1 MIQRV
6 VGVVVAV
13 ASLLVADPRARA
25 DEAMDAAVK
34 KYLESEEGRKALDRS
49 LLDLGFVKT
58 GIGSLKIG
66 GTIDIWYQSQRDDE
80 TPAGARTGA
89 DTFRL
94 RRAEINFNGT
104 IVKDTIDWTLM
115 VDPAR
120 PLGNNEAVAPTRNI
134 LQDLKIMYRG
144 PFGTPKDVV
153 ATVGQFKIPFGREGF
168 SQPTWKIDFINR
180 SDGAVTFADAR
191 RPGAMV
197 QGAPMDGAV
206 EWFANVHNN
215 NGQNSQDT
223 GRDQKNLIGRLV
235 VNPFKFGP
243 AEGLGDLSLGGTWQ
257 HGYEPAGN
265 THFRRYGADAEWR
278 MGKVFGEKD
287 GAFLRTE
294 WFRADHDDTLATDKR
309 SHNYAAGYKV
319 NENWEAVARHDV
331 FRDQAG
337 ATDRVTDTFGV
348 NWFIKGH
355 NAKID
360 LNYLRIRQRTAAAG
374 RTLAG
379 QWILQFQVAF

>member
-1 MIQRV
+1 MTRGTIAGV
-6 VGVVVAV
+6 VVVAV
-13 ASLLVADPRARA
+13 AALAAVPSARA
-25 DEAMDAAVK
+25 DEAMDAAVR

-49 LLDLGFVKT
+49 LVDLGFVKT

-66 GTIDIWYQSQRDDE
+66 GLVDVWFQSQRNDE
-80 TPAGARTGA
+80 TPTGARTGA

-104 IVKDTIDWTLM
+104 IVKDTIDYTVM
-115 VDPAR
+115 IDPAR
-120 PLGNNEAVAPTRNI
+120 PLGNNEATAPTRNL

-153 ATVGQFKIPFGREGF
+153 VTVGQFKIPFGREGF

-180 SDGAVTFADAR
+180 SDGAVTLADAR

-197 QGAPMDGAV
+197 QGAPLDGAV

-215 NGQNSQDT
+215 SGQNSQDT
-223 GRDQKNLIGRLV
+223 GRDQKNLLGRLV
-235 VNPFKFGP
+235 VNPFKFGG

-257 HGYEPAGN
+257 HGWEPAGR
-265 THFRRYGADAEWR
+265 TEFRRYGADAEWR
-278 MGKVFGEKD
+278 RGGI
-287 GAFLRTE
+287 FLRTE
-294 WFRADHDDTLATDKR
+294 WFRADHDDTLAADKR
-309 SHNYAAGYKV
+309 SHNFAGGFKV
-319 NENWEAVARHDV
+319 VDDLEVVARHDL

-337 ATDRVTDTFGV
+337 GTERVTDTFGL
-348 NWFIKGH
+348 NWFLKGH

-360 LNYLRIRQRTAAAG
+360 LNYLRIRQTTAASG
-374 RTLAG
+374 RTLTG